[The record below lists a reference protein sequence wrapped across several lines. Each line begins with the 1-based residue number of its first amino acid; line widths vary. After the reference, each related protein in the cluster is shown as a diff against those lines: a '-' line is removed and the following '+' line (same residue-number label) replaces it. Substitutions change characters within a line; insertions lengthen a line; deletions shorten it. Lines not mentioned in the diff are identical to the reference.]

1 MKDILRLL
9 LICALLGA
17 LPVRADTV
25 QAMKTALE
33 VAAGKDWSGALA
45 VAPEGVGRDVIEWQ
59 RLRAGEGTLG
69 DYEAFLAKRPDWPG
83 LPLLQEKGE
92 VAVARS
98 TTPDRVI
105 RYFAA
110 RPPETAE
117 GAIALVA
124 ALQATGQTDLAETE
138 AMRAWAELKFTA
150 DEEASLLALAPE
162 ALKTVHLLR
171 LENVLWDGRGAEA
184 TRMLPRVGE
193 DVQKLAQARIALRT
207 EAAGVTALV
216 EAVPASLKGDPG
228 LAYERFV
235 WRMKK
240 DLYDEAAELLLAVPP
255 EALGRPAEWAD
266 RRATLTRW
274 LLRQGRVGDA
284 YAAAARHGLAEGDGA
299 SAYADLEFLAGFIA
313 LRRMDDPQKAVVHFG
328 HLKAGVTTPISLARA
343 EYWLGRA
350 NEAAG
355 RKPEAEAHYKVAA
368 RHQTAYYGLLAAE
381 RLGLSLDPALLDDTR
396 PADWQQSAF
405 AGSSVLEAARL
416 LAKAGDRTLSK
427 RFFLHLA
434 ESLDAGELA
443 QLADLAL
450 QMDEPHIAVL
460 IGKAAAERG
469 VIIPRAYFP
478 VPDMV
483 PDGLKVSRALALAIA
498 RRESEFDPAARSTAD
513 AQGLMQVL
521 PGTAKIVADEL
532 GLEYKAGKLIS
543 DPAFNVQMGAGYL
556 AKMVEEF
563 GPSIA
568 LVASGYNAGPG
579 RPRRW
584 IGEFGDP
591 REAGTD
597 IVDWVETIPF
607 TETRTY
613 VMRVVEGVVIY
624 RAKLKGAVGPVRI
637 SAELR
642 G

>member
-1 MKDILRLL
+1 M
-9 LICALLGA
+9 
-17 LPVRADTV
+17 
-25 QAMKTALE
+25 
-33 VAAGKDWSGALA
+33 S
-45 VAPEGVGRDVIEWQ
+45 
-59 RLRAGEGTLG
+59 
-69 DYEAFLAKRPDWPG
+69 
-83 LPLLQEKGE
+83 
-92 VAVARS
+92 
-98 TTPDRVI
+98 
-105 RYFAA
+105 
-110 RPPETAE
+110 
-117 GAIALVA
+117 
-124 ALQATGQTDLAETE
+124 
-138 AMRAWAELKFTA
+138 
-150 DEEASLLALAPE
+150 
-162 ALKTVHLLR
+162 
-171 LENVLWDGRGAEA
+171 
-184 TRMLPRVGE
+184 
-193 DVQKLAQARIALRT
+193 
-207 EAAGVTALV
+207 ALV
-216 EAVPASLKGDPG
+216 EAVPKALKGDPG

-235 WRMKK
+235 YRMKK
-240 DLYDEAAELLLAVPP
+240 DNYDDATELLLATPP
-255 EALGRPAEWAD
+255 DALGRPQEWAE

-274 LLRQGRVGDA
+274 LIRQGRADQA
-284 YAAAARHGLAEGDGA
+284 YRAAAGHGLGEGDGA

-313 LRRMDDPQKAVVHFG
+313 LRRLNDPARALTHFG

-343 EYWLGRA
+343 DYWLGRA
-350 NEAAG
+350 SEAAG
-355 RKPEAEAHYKVAA
+355 MAAEAKAHYAAAA

-381 RLGLSLDPALLDDTR
+381 KLGLSLDPALLDDTA
-396 PADWQQSAF
+396 PADWRQSAF

-416 LAKAGDRTLSK
+416 LAQAGDRTLAK

-434 ESLDAGELA
+434 ESLDDVELA

-450 QMDEPHIAVL
+450 QMNEPHIAVL

-498 RRESEFDPAARSTAD
+498 RRESEFDPAARSKAD
-513 AQGLMQVL
+513 ARGLMQVL
-521 PGTAKIVADEL
+521 PSTAKIVAAEL
-532 GLEYKAGKLIS
+532 GLEYEAGKLLT

-556 AKMVEEF
+556 AKMVQEF

-591 REAGTD
+591 RQAETD

-624 RAKLKGAVGPVRI
+624 RAKLRGSVGPVRI
-637 SAELR
+637 SDELR